1 MEKLS
6 KITSKNTKE
15 KTNKSNSVTDLY
27 NITELINI
35 EDEYIEWMN
44 VLYKDLYKR
53 LYKKSL
59 NEIQNNSKKFKIEP
73 YYTKILLLKIKI
85 IMKIIEKKLN
95 KYNFSN
101 NENNKQKDHTK
112 KYLRIIFEE
121 LLKVISNIHANLN
134 DKIIKEQLNIIDVI
148 INYLFEYFFFLIR
161 FYKKCKKIDKSI
173 SIIII
178 SLNFS
183 NEVLPIIKNSKTLNI
198 IQKIYI
204 CFSNIFILNRDY
216 ENAILNLEKSMNIC
230 LRELFYYS
238 NITFTLD
245 NYLLKYNNKIS
256 NNISTNIFLIFL
268 YRRISKE
275 N

>member
-59 NEIQNNSKKFKIEP
+59 NEIQNNSKKFKIDP

-121 LLKVISNIHANLN
+121 LLKVISNIHPNLN

-148 INYLFEYFFFLIR
+148 INYLFEYFYFLKNV
-161 FYKKCKKIDKSI
+161 KKLI
-173 SIIII
+173 
-178 SLNFS
+178 NQF
-183 NEVLPIIKNSKTLNI
+183 
-198 IQKIYI
+198 Q
-204 CFSNIFILNRDY
+204 
-216 ENAILNLEKSMNIC
+216 
-230 LRELFYYS
+230 
-238 NITFTLD
+238 
-245 NYLLKYNNKIS
+245 LL
-256 NNISTNIFLIFL
+256 L
-268 YRRISKE
+268 YH
-275 N
+275 